1 MTDSINE
8 IIGEL
13 QTQIDIMDESSL
25 KDELSDEEY
34 LELKLM
40 KIRLQEMIEAAN
52 EL

>member
-8 IIGEL
+8 VIGDL

-34 LELKLM
+34 SELKLM
-40 KIRLQEMIEAAN
+40 KIRLKEMIEAAN